1 MVKVIAGF
9 LTIFWGL
16 ASFGP
21 VLAGDWTAHGFL
33 YKPSLGARG
42 TAENGRYDSG
52 QDRVDE
58 RLNKEIWVGD
68 PNYGTTIQDALTAIS
83 SNQAI
88 LRVPA
93 GTHSIS
99 GNLIVPS
106 NVTLRV
112 ERRATLAIP
121 QGVTLTIN
129 GGLEA
134 GLYQVFSCT
143 GTGKVVFGRPG
154 GVKELVPQWW
164 GAKGDGSTDDIIPL
178 QAMVDCS
185 LDSGGLNMFVPTG
198 KYFLSDTL
206 KLHQGTSFMSFTF
219 RGAGGIYNDAF
230 GTAFDATAF
239 GDRPA
244 INVQGARSINLED
257 FSVFGKNVAPVT
269 ARATLDPT
277 LANWITAGC
286 QDTQFAPYAGVSIGA
301 YTGAAPA
308 GGYANDPYNRNDCSY
323 VRLKNVTVSGFVVGL
338 AVAPCNV
345 SQDNDA
351 ITVTTSVLMNNTYGY
366 SCGGSQSRSISF
378 YNTDFF
384 GSWAA
389 VTTVRHG
396 KQEGLCPNFYN
407 GLFMLD
413 WKLFELGSG
422 STGLIS
428 GVHAEAFAWLG
439 EFGLGDSGGA
449 EPTKFSGCH
458 FTLYG
463 SSYEPYFFIA
473 NKPIHFD
480 ACYWQDDFQRQVFNY
495 FSTHP
500 TKFDSCRFGGFI
512 DTKNGF
518 IGVIGFYYS
527 IVNLFSGCEVH
538 AIGSTDGNLLNIN
551 NEFIGVSYYAAR
563 QLIAP
568 WTHTVRLLSNGY
580 YSQPYKVKVP
590 YTGEMSYMSVS
601 GVSIAGTGLSAVLT
615 FTATSAD
622 DFVVGDVLFWQ
633 VPDRSGTWTT
643 LKIPAFKVTVN
654 NAGAVTATAL
664 VDNVDVTYAP
674 ATINIAVPCFI
685 NATESVGDFG
695 GAPDYNT
702 IVNVTNI
709 GNWKVGDWITD
720 GGTNLYADTRIKA
733 INGTTITLNKQSRD
747 QHNGVALYNCRLTAM

>member
-1 MVKVIAGF
+1 MVKIIAGF

-21 VLAGDWTAHGFL
+21 VLAGEWSAHNFL

-42 TAENGRYDSG
+42 TVEKGRYDSG
-52 QDRVDE
+52 QDRVDA

-129 GGLEA
+129 GGLDA
-134 GLYQVFSCT
+134 GLYQIFSCV

-164 GAKGDGSTDDIIPL
+164 GAKGDGVTDDIIPL

-185 LDSGGLNMFVPTG
+185 VASGGLDMFVSGG
-198 KYFLSDTL
+198 KYILSDTL
-206 KLHQGTSFMSFTF
+206 KLHKGTLFINFTF
-219 RGAGGIYNDAF
+219 RGAGANGMAYS
-230 GTAFDATAF
+230 GTIFDATAF

-244 INVQGARSINLED
+244 INVQGARKIQLED
-257 FSVFGKNVAPVT
+257 FSVEGKNVAPAT
-269 ARATLDPT
+269 ARETLDPT

-286 QDTQFAPYAGVSIGA
+286 QDTQFAPYAGISIGA
-301 YTGAAPA
+301 YTGAKPT
-308 GGYANDPYNRNDCSY
+308 GGYSNDIYSRADCSY
-323 VRLKNVTVSGFVVGL
+323 VRLKNVQVSGFVIGL

-345 SQDNDA
+345 SQDNDTV
-351 ITVTTSVLMNNTYGY
+351 TVTTSVLTNNTYGY
-366 SCGGSQSRSISF
+366 SCGGSQSRSIAF

-389 VTTVRHG
+389 VTTTRHG
-396 KQEGLCPNFYN
+396 QQLGVCPNFYN
-407 GLFMLD
+407 GIFMLD
-413 WKLFELGSG
+413 WKLFELGSD
-422 STGLIS
+422 STGFVS
-428 GVHAEAFAWLG
+428 GVHAELFGWLG
-439 EFGLGDSGGA
+439 EFGLGDSGGC

-458 FTLYG
+458 FTIYG
-463 SSYEPYFFIA
+463 SYKEPYFFIA

-480 ACYWQDDFQRQVFNY
+480 ACTWQDATQRQVFNY
-495 FSTHP
+495 FNTHL
-500 TKFDSCRFGGFI
+500 TKFDSCRWNGFI

-518 IGVIGFYYS
+518 IGVIGAYTS

-538 AIGSTDGNLLNIN
+538 NIGSTDGNLLNIN
-551 NEFIGVSYYAAR
+551 NEFIGVASSAAR

-580 YSQPYKVKVP
+580 YSQPYKVKVA
-590 YTGEMSYMSVS
+590 YTGEMSAMPVSV
-601 GVSIAGTGLSAVLT
+601 VAIAGTGLNAVLT
-615 FTATSAD
+615 FTAASAD
-622 DFVVGDVLFWQ
+622 DFVVGDVLFWK
-633 VPDRSGTWTT
+633 VPDRSGAWTT

-664 VDNVDVTYAP
+664 VDNVDVNYAP
-674 ATINIAVPCFI
+674 TTINIAVPCFF

-695 GAPDYNT
+695 GAPNYNT
-702 IVNVTNI
+702 IGNVTNI

-720 GGTNLYADTRIKA
+720 GGTNLSADTRIKA
-733 INGTTITLNKQSRD
+733 INGTTITLSKQSRE
-747 QHNGVALYNCRLTAM
+747 QHNAVALYNCRLTAM